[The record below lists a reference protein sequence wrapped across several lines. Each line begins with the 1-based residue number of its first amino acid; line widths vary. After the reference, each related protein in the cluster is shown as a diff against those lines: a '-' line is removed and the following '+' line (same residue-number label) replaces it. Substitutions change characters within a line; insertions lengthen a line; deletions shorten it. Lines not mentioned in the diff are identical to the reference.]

1 MKMKSPLTLD
11 DLNLPAASIPVSLRG
26 RLEVEMT
33 DNSYPRVGITHDG
46 VFITEPYFD
55 VGMADSA
62 VPSDYG
68 LTAEDA
74 DFIVETNQ
82 RLACQPQS

>member
-1 MKMKSPLTLD
+1 MTLD
-11 DLNLPAASIPVSLRG
+11 ELNLPAASIPVSLRG

-33 DNSYPRVGITHDG
+33 DNSYPQVGIAHDG

-68 LTAEDA
+68 LTAEEA

-82 RLACQPQS
+82 RLACRTQS

>member
-1 MKMKSPLTLD
+1 MPIKMKSPLTLD

-33 DNSYPRVGITHDG
+33 DNSYPQVGITHDG
-46 VFITEPYFD
+46 IFITEPYFD

-68 LTAEDA
+68 LTAEEA
-74 DFIVETNQ
+74 DFIVETNR
-82 RLACQPQS
+82 RLAC